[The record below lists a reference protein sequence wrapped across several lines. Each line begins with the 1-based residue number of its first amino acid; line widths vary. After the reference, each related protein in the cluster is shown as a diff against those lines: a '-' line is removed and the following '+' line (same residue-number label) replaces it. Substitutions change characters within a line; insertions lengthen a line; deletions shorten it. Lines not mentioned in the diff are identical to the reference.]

1 MSIMNNLSLIDFIY
15 EKYEDYILNEE
26 NIPDLGFIL
35 FKTGKE
41 MNSKTKF
48 ENWILFVDNSSK
60 LSSSELKE
68 ILSKIYEAI
77 RKFLTAGKA
86 GEGGMKLNEENSYY
100 PPTDTMN
107 DIIKLLENIINETGA
122 NDKLYFGI
130 DCNANNFYNESN
142 NTYEMDGFKKPPEID
157 ELINFYIKLC
167 DEHPLLKYLEDPLIN
182 NDSEGWKKLIEKF
195 SEEKPDVKIVNKR
208 IYNDDFQKLND
219 ILETEEQEE
228 EEKKDTENNNVTTN
242 NKKEEKKEEK
252 KEDLR
257 QSEGQPE
264 SGWVLVDA
272 GEVVVHL
279 FSAPKRQEMNLEELF
294 K

>member
-1 MSIMNNLSLIDFIY
+1 
-15 EKYEDYILNEE
+15 
-26 NIPDLGFIL
+26 
-35 FKTGKE
+35 
-41 MNSKTKF
+41 
-48 ENWILFVDNSSK
+48 
-60 LSSSELKE
+60 
-68 ILSKIYEAI
+68 
-77 RKFLTAGKA
+77 
-86 GEGGMKLNEENSYY
+86 
-100 PPTDTMN
+100 MN

-122 NDKLYFGI
+122 SDKLYFGI
-130 DCNANNFYNESN
+130 DCNANNYYNETN

-242 NKKEEKKEEK
+242 NKKEEKKEDKKEEEKKQEEK
-252 KEDLR
+252 KEEEPQEEKIFNPMRIISR
-257 QSEGQPE
+257 QKNVIEEVEDQAYKPIVKGRLQGFVLLNKIKEDEKEDYFEKENVKIDNTNNNNNSNNNNNNTNNYQPLPTNDYE
-264 SGWVLVDA
+264 IPEDI
-272 GEVVVHL
+272 EI
-279 FSAPKRQEMNLEELF
+279 K
-294 K
+294 